1 MIKLIINKPK
11 IPPPI
16 AKIKV
21 VGSDGAE
28 DGVGPGDGPGPGDGD
43 GPGPG
48 DGPGDGD
55 GPIIL

>member
-1 MIKLIINKPK
+1 MIKLIITKPK

-28 DGVGPGDGPGPGDGD
+28 DGDGPGDGPGPG
-43 GPGPG
+43 
-48 DGPGDGD
+48 PGDGD
-55 GPIIL
+55 GDGGV